1 VSARRP
7 FCQRREFFI
16 ILAYIK
22 LPTLRGERGER
33 GERSAGSGAAQPKVK
48 EYALNPGDSSTV
60 NVPGSDVERCKTV

>member
-22 LPTLRGERGER
+22 LPTLRGER